1 MYVSNMRRISV
12 RVVITNEPEGTAH
25 LGKATEL
32 GWALGSV
39 DWWAAVLAD
48 TSAGAWAAVSARMW
62 AVVLAKTSVEELA
75 ETWVGVWAAASAGTL
90 AVV

>member
-1 MYVSNMRRISV
+1 MYVSNMRRVSV

-25 LGKATEL
+25 LGKAMEL

-62 AVVLAKTSVEELA
+62 AVVLAKTSVEELGWR
-75 ETWVGVWAAASAGTL
+75 WVGMLAMVTAREWAWE
-90 AVV
+90 